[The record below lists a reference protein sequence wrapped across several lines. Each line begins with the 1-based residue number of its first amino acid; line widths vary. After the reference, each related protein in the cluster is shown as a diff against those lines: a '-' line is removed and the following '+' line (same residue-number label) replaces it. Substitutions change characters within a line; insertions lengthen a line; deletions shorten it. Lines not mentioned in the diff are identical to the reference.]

1 MNNVTIS
8 VAVENGD
15 RDDST
20 LPVPTNDDQA
30 EFTDQDNRTTT
41 ELPSRSWINCY
52 KIKNIYR
59 LYIHFFSYNINIIIY
74 KKLKY
79 ITF

>member
-1 MNNVTIS
+1 MVYHTKICTCRSSLHQTPINRGVRLNNVTIS

-20 LPVPTNDDQA
+20 LPVPTNDDRA

-41 ELPSRSWINCY
+41 KLNKKNY
-52 KIKNIYR
+52 FHDIKN
-59 LYIHFFSYNINIIIY
+59 YN
-74 KKLKY
+74 L
-79 ITF
+79 